1 MIKGGTIA
9 AISSAQ
15 GVGAVGMVRVSGPR
29 ALEIADTLFVGKH
42 LPSSLSG
49 GRFIYGKFT
58 DSTGETIDSG
68 ILLIFRGPH
77 SYTGEDVA
85 EFQTHGSSVILS
97 RVLNRTLELGARLA
111 GAGEF
116 TLRAYLEGKMDL
128 SQAEAV
134 NALISAQTDTARRQ
148 ATLGLQGALG
158 HKIDAIGRKIARVL
172 AAIQAM
178 LDYPE
183 EGVPEEEREIPL
195 KAVISE
201 LEQLL
206 ETARA
211 GKLAQQGARLA
222 LIGKPNAG
230 KSSLLN
236 ALLGYDRSIVTPI
249 AGTTRDYLEA
259 GLELAGI
266 PITLIDT
273 AGLRQTEDIV
283 EQMGVEKALE
293 LAQGAD
299 LVLVLEDGTTP
310 LEPNTLTNP
319 SLTNPSLT
327 NPSLTNP
334 SLTNDEQRTTNNP
347 SLTENGKRKTD
358 DPSLTNNEQRTTN
371 NSESLMNNDPRT
383 LFIQTKT
390 DLGTLWQHPSYLAV
404 SAVTKQGLPELLE
417 EIRLRLLGDVARG
430 EVWLSS
436 ERQVSSAR
444 RALEHVRV
452 ALHAPDELA
461 SYELQ
466 EALEVLSE
474 ITGRKVSEEVIE
486 GIFANFCVGK

>member
-15 GVGAVGMVRVSGPR
+15 GVGAVGMVRVSGPK
-29 ALEIADTLFVGKH
+29 ALEIADHMFLGKH

-58 DSTGETIDSG
+58 DSTNETIDSG

-85 EFQTHGSSVILS
+85 EFQTHGSSVVLS

-195 KAVISE
+195 NAVIGE

-310 LEPNTLTNP
+310 LEPNTLSSP
-319 SLTNPSLT
+319 SLTNSSSISPSA
-327 NPSLTNP
+327 
-334 SLTNDEQRTTNNP
+334 
-347 SLTENGKRKTD
+347 
-358 DPSLTNNEQRTTN
+358 LTNNEQRTTN
-371 NSESLMNNDPRT
+371 NSESLTNNEQRTTNNPSLTNNEQRITNNDPRT

-390 DLGTLWQHPSYLAV
+390 DLGTTWQHPSYLPV
-404 SAVTKQGLPELLE
+404 SAVTKQGLPQLLE

-436 ERQVSSAR
+436 ERQVGNAR
-444 RALEHVRV
+444 RALEHLRV

-466 EALEVLSE
+466 EALEALSE

>member
-85 EFQTHGSSVILS
+85 EFQTHGSSVVLS
-97 RVLNRTLELGARLA
+97 GVLNRTLELGARLA

-195 KAVISE
+195 NAVIGE

-293 LAQGAD
+293 LAEGAD

-334 SLTNDEQRTTNNP
+334 SLTNNEQRITNN
-347 SLTENGKRKTD
+347 L
-358 DPSLTNNEQRTTN
+358 SLTNNEQRITN
-371 NSESLMNNDPRT
+371 NLTALTDSGQRT
-383 LFIQTKT
+383 TDNPQRTIFIQTKT
-390 DLGTLWQHPSYLAV
+390 DLGTTWQHPRYFPV
-404 SAVTKQGLPELLE
+404 SALTKQGLPQLLE

-452 ALHAPDELA
+452 ALYAPDELA

-466 EALEVLSE
+466 EALEALSE
-474 ITGRKVSEEVIE
+474 ITGRKVSDEVIE

>member
-58 DSTGETIDSG
+58 DSTNETIDSG

-85 EFQTHGSSVILS
+85 EFQTHGSSVVLS

-134 NALISAQTDTARRQ
+134 NMLISAQTDTARRQ

-310 LEPNTLTNP
+310 LEPNTLTNS
-319 SLTNPSLT
+319 SLTNSSLT
-327 NPSLTNP
+327 NN
-334 SLTNDEQRTTNNP
+334 EQQITNN
-347 SLTENGKRKTD
+347 LE
-358 DPSLTNNEQRTTN
+358 SLTNNEQRITN
-371 NSESLMNNDPRT
+371 NPSLTNKEQRITNNDPRT

-390 DLGTLWQHPSYLAV
+390 DLGTIWQHPSYLPV
-404 SAVTKQGLPELLE
+404 SAVTKQGLPQLLE

-436 ERQVSSAR
+436 ERQVGSAR

-466 EALEVLSE
+466 EALEALSE

>member
-29 ALEIADTLFVGKH
+29 ALEIADHIFSGKH
-42 LPSSLSG
+42 QPSSLSG

-58 DSTGETIDSG
+58 DNTGETIDSG

-85 EFQTHGSSVILS
+85 EFQTHGSSVVLS

-158 HKIDAIGRKIARVL
+158 NKIDSLGRKIARVL

-195 KAVISE
+195 NAVISE

-293 LAQGAD
+293 LAEGAD

-310 LEPNTLTNP
+310 LEPNHLEPNH
-319 SLTNPSLT
+319 LF
-327 NPSLTNP
+327 
-334 SLTNDEQRTTNNP
+334 Q
-347 SLTENGKRKTD
+347 
-358 DPSLTNNEQRTTN
+358 SLTNNEQPTT
-371 NSESLMNNDPRT
+371 SNDPRT
-383 LFIQTKT
+383 LFIQTKI
-390 DLGTLWQHPSYLAV
+390 DLGTTWQNPHYFPV
-404 SAVTKQGLPELLE
+404 SAITKQGLPQLLE

-444 RALEHVRV
+444 CALEHVRV

-466 EALEVLSE
+466 EALEILSE
-474 ITGRKVSEEVIE
+474 ITGRKVSEEVIA